1 MQSSNPFGP
10 VISSYSRAEAIA
22 DGVLVNLSEF
32 QVIRTYWTHN
42 FACTAAVWA
51 AIEEATKSGSDLDGI
66 LHDISW
72 MAKTTISHG
81 HRGENT
87 INFRV
92 VIGNRTL
99 DLKLHCGPG
108 DDAEPVLTL
117 MLPHED

>member
-1 MQSSNPFGP
+1 MESSNTFGP

-22 DGVLVNLSEF
+22 DGVLINLSQF
-32 QVIRTYWTHN
+32 QVIRTYWTHR

-51 AIEEATKSGSDLDGI
+51 AIEETTKSGSDLDGI

-72 MAKTTISHG
+72 MAKTTISQG

-87 INFRV
+87 VNFRV
-92 VIGNRTL
+92 TIGNHAL

-108 DDAEPVLTL
+108 DHAEPVLTL
-117 MLPHED
+117 MLAYED